1 MSNQMAFDQQNS
13 FASHKKG
20 GHGGYDQDN
29 FDNESNEDHLY
40 KSKFNFDNQ
49 REFKSQ
55 KTIAMGS
62 NYADTETN
70 QNAKDEEGVST
81 SEPRNLTLVSDITCN
96 DGNMELRIKGTQ
108 LKKESKTIG
117 KNEYTVY

>member
-29 FDNESNEDHLY
+29 FDNESEDHLY

-49 REFKSQ
+49 KEFKSQ

-70 QNAKDEEGVST
+70 QNAKDE
-81 SEPRNLTLVSDITCN
+81 
-96 DGNMELRIKGTQ
+96 DG
-108 LKKESKTIG
+108 
-117 KNEYTVY
+117 